1 MNRTSRY
8 VSSFA
13 AIAGIA
19 LLGYLLRR
27 AGVSTVVQAIRLF
40 GAGFLVLL
48 FLSGIRQCL
57 RAIAWRCCID
67 PEAHPQRLRDLFTLR
82 LIGESVTDL
91 SPAGPFLG
99 ETVKVWAVSKS
110 IPARFGVT
118 SVVIEDLIYSLGTG
132 LFVLT
137 GSLLLFVSTARQ
149 HHWVKAGGAM
159 ILLALATIILAILV
173 QRNHLLGSFFLRTR
187 NLPRGQALL
196 ARYGQA
202 IRGWEAGIREFFRT
216 RRKHFLGV
224 LSIEIAVNVISFG
237 ETYLILKGA
246 TAHASFLNAYLVE
259 SANRCAQL
267 VAAFVPFGLG
277 VDEGTTTATL
287 QSLGR
292 TLGEGVSVAAIR
304 KIRSLFWDF
313 VGLGLAAHFMIAR
326 RAERRGT
333 SLAPNQREDVP
344 QSLEI
349 TMAERIP

>member
-8 VSSFA
+8 VSLFA
-13 AIAGIA
+13 AAAGIA
-19 LLGYLLRR
+19 LLVYLFRR
-27 AGVSTVVQAIRLF
+27 AGVGTVVQSMRLL
-40 GAGFLVLL
+40 GAGFLALI
-48 FLSGIRQCL
+48 FLSGIRHCL
-57 RAIAWRCCID
+57 RAIAWRCCVD
-67 PEAHPQRLRDLFTLR
+67 PGAHPQRLLDLFTLR
-82 LIGESVTDL
+82 LMGESVTDL

-99 ETVKVWAVSKS
+99 ETVKIWAVSKS
-110 IPARFGVT
+110 ITARFGVT
-118 SVVIEDLIYSLGTG
+118 SVVVEDLIYSLGTG

-137 GSLLLFVSTARQ
+137 GFFLLFVSTARK
-149 HHWVKAGGAM
+149 HYLLNPGEAM
-159 ILLALATIILAILV
+159 VLLALATILFAILV
-173 QRNHLLGSFFLRTR
+173 QRSHLLGKLFLRMS
-187 NLPRGQALL
+187 NSAWGQALL

-202 IRGWEAGIREFFRT
+202 IRGWEAGIGEFFRT
-216 RRKHFLGV
+216 RRKLFLGV

-277 VDEGTTTATL
+277 VDEGTTTVTL

-326 RAERRGT
+326 RAEGRGT
-333 SLAPNQREDVP
+333 SLAPNQREDVA

-349 TMAERIP
+349 AAAERIS